1 MVQVLQ
7 TVLDLLLIIIII
19 IVIIIIIIII
29 TTIIIINIYIYIFFL
44 KQSEELFLCRKNS
57 GDTFLNQIL
66 LYAKKF
72 SRMFHSK
79 AYNRTFAANGI

>member
-1 MVQVLQ
+1 MVQILQ
-7 TVLDLLLIIIII
+7 TVLDII
-19 IVIIIIIIII
+19 IIIIIIII
-29 TTIIIINIYIYIFFL
+29 TTTIIIIKIYVYIYFL
-44 KQSEELFLCRKNS
+44 KQSEEIFLCRKNS